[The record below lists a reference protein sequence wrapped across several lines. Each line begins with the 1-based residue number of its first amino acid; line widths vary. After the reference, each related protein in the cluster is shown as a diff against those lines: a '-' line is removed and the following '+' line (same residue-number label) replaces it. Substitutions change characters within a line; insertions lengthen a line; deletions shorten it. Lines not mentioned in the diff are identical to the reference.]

1 MPNISILRPTLLA
14 SACMLVL
21 SACGSS
27 DSDTTITP
35 PTVAVDYQAVLDD
48 AVSSTFPGVVLAIS
62 SPELDFLG
70 SAGLADV
77 ASQTAMTPQ
86 AIMPNGSA
94 GKKATA
100 LLVAMLHD
108 QGALNIDD
116 HIATW
121 LPDSLLAQIE
131 YSDQIT
137 LRQLLNH
144 TAGVYDYL
152 DDETNDIW
160 RDAVF
165 SNPELLKTDEY
176 ALQFALNYPAY
187 FAPGEDF
194 HYSNTGY
201 LLAGLILD
209 AILGEHHHKALRQQV
224 LIPFGL
230 NNTFYNGIE
239 KDDAEIIS
247 GYYVSDDGETIN
259 TKPYYQNIGVADAP
273 LMSTVTDMSALL
285 KAIITDNSTI
295 NEDIRNLLIGNDS
308 LVDLGDDV
316 YYGLGIFK
324 DIINGQTVYHHGG
337 QELGYQTTNLYIA
350 DSDTT
355 VTMFVNCHGYSA
367 CDEKNDA
374 LVQYILST
382 LL

>member
-1 MPNISILRPTLLA
+1 MPNLPILRPALLA

-27 DSDTTITP
+27 DTNVIP
-35 PTVAVDYQAVLDD
+35 PTANVDYQAVLDD
-48 AVSSTFPGVVLAIS
+48 AISSTFPGVVLAIS

-77 ASQTAMTPQ
+77 ASQQAMTPQ

-108 QGALNIDD
+108 QGVLNIDD
-116 HIATW
+116 NIATW
-121 LPDSLLAQIE
+121 LPDTLLAQIA

-165 SNPELLKTDEY
+165 NNPELLKTDKY
-176 ALQFALNYPAY
+176 ALQLALNYPAY

-209 AILGEHHHKALRQQV
+209 TVLGEHHHKALRQQV

-239 KDDAEIIS
+239 KDNAEIIS
-247 GYYVSDDGETIN
+247 GYYITGDGETIN
-259 TKPYYQNIGVADAP
+259 TKRYYENIGVADAP
-273 LMSTVTDMSALL
+273 LMSTSVVGNSSLL
-285 KAIITDNSTI
+285 
-295 NEDIRNLLIGNDS
+295 
-308 LVDLGDDV
+308 
-316 YYGLGIFK
+316 
-324 DIINGQTVYHHGG
+324 
-337 QELGYQTTNLYIA
+337 
-350 DSDTT
+350 
-355 VTMFVNCHGYSA
+355 M
-367 CDEKNDA
+367 
-374 LVQYILST
+374 
-382 LL
+382 

>member
-1 MPNISILRPTLLA
+1 MPNLPILRPTLLA

-21 SACGSS
+21 SACGSN
-27 DSDTTITP
+27 DSDTNIIP
-35 PTVAVDYQAVLDD
+35 PTANVDYQAVLDD
-48 AVSSTFPGVVLAIS
+48 AISSTFPGVVLAIS

-77 ASQTAMTPQ
+77 ASQQAMTPQ

-108 QGALNIDD
+108 QGVLNIDD
-116 HIATW
+116 NIATW
-121 LPDSLLAQIE
+121 LPDTLLSQIA

-152 DDETNDIW
+152 DDETSDIW

-165 SNPELLKTDEY
+165 NNPELLKTDKY

-209 AILGEHHHKALRQQV
+209 TVLGEHHHKALRQQV

-230 NNTFYNGIE
+230 NSTFYNGIE
-239 KDDAEIIS
+239 KDNAEIIS
-247 GYYVSDDGETIN
+247 GYYVTGDGETIN

-285 KAIITDNSTI
+285 KALITDNSTI
-295 NEDIRNLLIGNDS
+295 NEDIRKLLIGDDS

-350 DSDTT
+350 ESDTT

-374 LVQYILST
+374 LVKYILST

>member
-1 MPNISILRPTLLA
+1 M
-14 SACMLVL
+14 
-21 SACGSS
+21 
-27 DSDTTITP
+27 
-35 PTVAVDYQAVLDD
+35 
-48 AVSSTFPGVVLAIS
+48 LAIRG
-62 SPELDFLG
+62 PELDFLG

-77 ASQTAMTPQ
+77 ASQQAMTPQ

-108 QGALNIDD
+108 QGVLNIDD
-116 HIATW
+116 NLATW
-121 LPDSLLAQIE
+121 LPATLLAQIA

-152 DDETNDIW
+152 DDETSDIW

-165 SNPELLKTDEY
+165 NNPELLKTDKY
-176 ALQFALNYPAY
+176 ALQFALNHPAY

-209 AILGEHHHKALRQQV
+209 AVLGEHHHKALRQQV

-230 NNTFYNGIE
+230 NHTFYNGIE
-239 KDDAEIIS
+239 KDNAEIIS
-247 GYYVSDDGETIN
+247 GYYVTADGETIN

-285 KAIITDNSTI
+285 KALMTDNSTI
-295 NEDIRNLLIGNDS
+295 NEDIRRLLMGDDS

-316 YYGLGIFK
+316 SYGLGIFK
-324 DIINGQTVYHHGG
+324 DMINGQTVYHHGG